1 MVLEF
6 RLPALGG
13 GRCSAVWLGPVP
25 LLLLVLLPRAT
36 HTAQL
41 APKPGASLSHS
52 VPWELLC
59 QCCPHLKALL
69 GSVELGFPVEI

>member
-36 HTAQL
+36 HSTAGPQAWGFSEPFRSL
-41 APKPGASLSHS
+41 GAALSVLS
-52 VPWELLC
+52 TS
-59 QCCPHLKALL
+59 QALL
-69 GSVELGFPVEI
+69 GSVELGFPAEI